1 MPDGEDPAGHRKL
14 ALFLRNA
21 EAEHPRTEVSV
32 KAPGK
37 ESFRGRPAVLS
48 ELLARGELNG
58 FMPDETQ

>member
-58 FMPDETQ
+58 FVPDETQ